1 MRSDEHAK
9 SQPKS
14 FEQLTTSA
22 AGRFEAVERPY
33 LPEDVLRLRGSLQVR
48 HTFAERGSNRLWELL
63 RCEPYIPCLGAMTG
77 NQAMQMVRA
86 GLKAIYLSGWQVA
99 ADANTAGQVYPDQ
112 SLSRQTPALNFVAAS
127 TKRWPAPTRSS
138 TPKAAPSATGLRR
151 SLPMPRPVLADRSMP
166 SKS

>member
-1 MRSDEHAK
+1 MITLHTQRCFKGATMRSDEHAK

-86 GLKAIYLSGWQVA
+86 GLKAIYLSGW
-99 ADANTAGQVYPDQ
+99 
-112 SLSRQTPALNFVAAS
+112 
-127 TKRWPAPTRSS
+127 
-138 TPKAAPSATGLRR
+138 
-151 SLPMPRPVLADRSMP
+151 
-166 SKS
+166 